1 MTWPLATLTGLF
13 SLTRSVTRFHLH
25 AVGGMAACMRR
36 RRGRRAGEEDTVT
49 HCPLAKENEPRLM
62 LTPKSSLHVRFA
74 LAQMLF
80 GRRM

>member
-1 MTWPLATLTGLF
+1 MHEAPQGTG
-13 SLTRSVTRFHLH
+13 
-25 AVGGMAACMRR
+25 AG
-36 RRGRRAGEEDTVT
+36 AGEEDTVT

-74 LAQMLF
+74 LSQMLF